1 MLQLPFEIPKS
12 LASYAEHFD
21 EHPEKATQRLK
32 KQLDKRGPD
41 AVGYFLLSW
50 FYHLQD
56 RNDEAI
62 DEALKAQTFA
72 PGSPFFKKLH
82 YYLSHPDIFEAWIPE
97 KDTVL
102 SQSSSSTLNRPN
114 PILDLDSLIQKL
126 STTEAQRI
134 RPDSNMLDDSGSSST
149 DVSRNVDDIVSETL
163 AKIHEQQGK
172 LDTAIK
178 SYRQLKR
185 IKSDKSDYF
194 DEQIERLKNL
204 KEKSDKN

>member
-12 LASYAEHFD
+12 LASYAEHF
-21 EHPEKATQRLK
+21 EKHPEKATQRLK

-56 RNDEAI
+56 RNEEAI
-62 DEALKAQTFA
+62 NEALKAQTFA

-82 YYLSHPDIFEAWIPE
+82 YYLSHPDIFEAWTPSTE
-97 KDTVL
+97 NAL
-102 SQSSSSTLNRPN
+102 SQPSTTELNRPS
-114 PILDLDSLIQKL
+114 PILDLDNLIQKL

-134 RPDSNMLDDSGSSST
+134 RPNSDMLDDSGSSST
-149 DVSRNVDDIVSETL
+149 DVTRNVDDIVSETL

-172 LDTAIK
+172 IETAIK
-178 SYRQLKR
+178 SYKQLKR
-185 IKSDKSDYF
+185 IKSEKSDYF
-194 DEQIERLKNL
+194 DEQIERLKSL
-204 KEKSDKN
+204 KKQSDKN